1 MRTSLRTGTNIL
13 SQFECLISLQVF
25 VMSERRAAHGRRA
38 STEDSTDQEC
48 AFPLQVPNRSTMW
61 HKAPL
66 HPYASRVLS
75 AMWSK
80 APLSARELWPG
91 LATTCSQG
99 LAGRAP
105 GISRSNN
112 IDWTMFP
119 QKGRVEILSSW
130 SFLTEKAVQRRSR
143 CWGWGGRCRFAKV
156 KIFLLTESISSS
168 IYCLCSIFSSLC
180 FSSICCSR
188 STSILM
194 LVLSNYQIA
203 LLLVRK
209 SWIDTNSP
217 LRKENLS
224 FWSSLP
230 RFHKRREFSP
240 TNLTLET

>member
-1 MRTSLRTGTNIL
+1 MKYLASIVQYLIYSTIFNI
-13 SQFECLISLQVF
+13 QQYF
-25 VMSERRAAHGRRA
+25 
-38 STEDSTDQEC
+38 
-48 AFPLQVPNRSTMW
+48 
-61 HKAPL
+61 
-66 HPYASRVLS
+66 
-75 AMWSK
+75 
-80 APLSARELWPG
+80 
-91 LATTCSQG
+91 
-99 LAGRAP
+99 
-105 GISRSNN
+105 NN
-112 IDWTMFP
+112 ISSDT
-119 QKGRVEILSSW
+119 QKGRLAIFSSW
-130 SFLTEKAVQRRSR
+130 SFLTEKTVQRRSR

-156 KIFLLTESISSS
+156 KIFLLTESIYSS
-168 IYCLCSIFSSLC
+168 ICCLCSIFSSLC

-194 LVLSNYQIA
+194 LVLLNYQIA